1 MKQYILNLLIGIDIL
16 INAILRGSPYETLSS
31 RAHRM
36 REKGQ
41 PYWGWTAGM
50 IDALFL
56 ALFKQRDHCRSAWR
70 HDSDPR

>member
-1 MKQYILNLLIGIDIL
+1 MRFLRNVLVWLDCGINVLL
-16 INAILRGSPYETLSS
+16 AGSPYETLSS

-50 IDALFL
+50 IDALAL
-56 ALFKQRDHCRSAWR
+56 ALARERDHCRKSWEAIR
-70 HDSDPR
+70 R